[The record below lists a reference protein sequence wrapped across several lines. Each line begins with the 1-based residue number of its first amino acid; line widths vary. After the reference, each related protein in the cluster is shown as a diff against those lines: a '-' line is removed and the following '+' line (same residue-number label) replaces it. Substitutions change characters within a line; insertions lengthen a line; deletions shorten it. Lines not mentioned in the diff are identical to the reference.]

1 LRVCRGLVAALGM
14 LSVLPAARGRA
25 PEPEDLAAAVP
36 FFPVVG
42 GLFGLVL
49 WGAYRG
55 LEAAGLPD
63 PVRGALLTVLLV
75 LLTGG
80 LHLDGLADTCD
91 GLAGT
96 TRERRLAIMADT
108 ATGAFGVVGVACL
121 LLVKAAA
128 LSALEAAAALPA
140 LVLAP
145 VLGRWA
151 MVLALFAFP
160 YARGQSG
167 LGYHFKEGARW
178 PALVVA
184 TAFAAAPALALL
196 PAGTAA
202 GAVGLAGVVTLG
214 LGRWMSARLGGLT
227 GDVYGAVCE
236 VVETATL
243 ITVPLLVRTAGL
255 INSHSGHGV
264 I

>member
-1 LRVCRGLVAALGM
+1 LRAWRGLMAAFSM

-25 PEPEDLAAAVP
+25 PEPGDLAAAVP
-36 FFPVVG
+36 FFPIVG
-42 GLFGLVL
+42 SLFGLAL

-63 PVRGALLTVLLV
+63 LVRGALLTVLLV
-75 LLTGG
+75 VLTGG

-91 GLAGT
+91 GLAGD

-108 ATGAFGVVGVACL
+108 ATGAFGVVGVTCL
-121 LLVKAAA
+121 LLLKCAAFA
-128 LSALEAAAALPA
+128 TLESAAALPA
-140 LVLAP
+140 LVLVP

-160 YARGQSG
+160 YARGPSG
-167 LGYHFKEGARW
+167 LGYYFKEGARW

-184 TAFAAAPALALL
+184 TAFVAGPALALL
-196 PAGTAA
+196 PAGVAA
-202 GAVGLAGVVTLG
+202 GAAGLAGVLTLG

-236 VVETATL
+236 VVETASL

-255 INSHSGHGV
+255 IN
-264 I
+264 

>member
-1 LRVCRGLVAALGM
+1 MRVWRGLIAALTM

-25 PEPEDLAAAVP
+25 PEPEDLAAAVS
-36 FFPVVG
+36 FFPLVG
-42 GLFGLVL
+42 CLFGLLL
-49 WGAYRG
+49 WGAYCG
-55 LEAAGLPD
+55 MEATGLPD

-75 LLTGG
+75 VLTGG

-96 TRERRLAIMADT
+96 SRERRLAIMADT
-108 ATGAFGVVGVACL
+108 STGAFGVVGVACL

-128 LSALEAAAALPA
+128 FSALGPPAALPA
-140 LVLAP
+140 LILSP

-151 MVLALFAFP
+151 MVLALFTFP
-160 YARGQSG
+160 YARGPSG

-178 PALVVA
+178 PAFLVA
-184 TAFAAAPALALL
+184 TAFVAGPALALP
-196 PAGTAA
+196 PAGAAA
-202 GAVGLAGVVTLG
+202 GAVGAAGILTLG

-236 VVETATL
+236 VVETASL
-243 ITVPLLVRTAGL
+243 ITVPLLMRTVGP
-255 INSHSGHGV
+255 IN
-264 I
+264 